1 VRADRLSN
9 EGMRS
14 YGETVDLARSCAL
27 NARLA
32 PHRDMAAELWQMA
45 AKYQAEAAELNGGE
59 LPDIGSLPLWLND
72 NKKDCR
78 PSATERAQ
86 IDAPIHNWPG
96 S

>member
-1 VRADRLSN
+1 VRSDRLSN
-9 EGMRS
+9 EDMHS
-14 YGETVDLARSCAL
+14 YAETVDLARSCAL

-32 PHRDMAAELWQMA
+32 PSRDLAAELWQMA

-59 LPDIGSLPLWLND
+59 PPDIGSLPLWLND
-72 NKKDCR
+72 NKKDYR
-78 PSATERAQ
+78 PSGPERAQ